1 MQQSGKQRFAKPYMM
16 LLSALGLCA
25 VVISLN
31 DLSFARIDV
40 RFMLLAVTTLS
51 IGAQISIKIPRVSGH
66 ISVSDTFIFLTMF
79 IFGGEA
85 AVLLATLDG
94 MVTSV
99 RISKKTSTLLFNGA
113 TMAVSTFA
121 TFQCVQYF
129 FGDIVSLTSASYS
142 PHFVLAASIMASV
155 QYVVNSGTVAIAG
168 ALKYN
173 EPFWDSWRRKYLWTS
188 LTYITGASAAAIIAK
203 FIGVVGFYAFI
214 GTLPFICV
222 VYFTYV
228 TYMKNVEA
236 AAAQAEQ
243 AERHVAE
250 LSHYISEQ
258 ERLRQQFAQLEKLSA
273 LGELASGV
281 AHDFNNTLAGILGR
295 AQLMLRTNDREKL
308 SRGLEIIIKTA
319 EDGAKTVKR
328 IQDFARQRRDHDFAP
343 VSVDQLLFDVSEMT
357 RPRWKDSAEADNI
370 YIQLNVRINSKALVR
385 GDESELR
392 EVLVNMVF
400 NAVDAMPTGG
410 TLTLATDED
419 EEHVIIS
426 VSDTGCG
433 MPPEVRSRIFDPF
446 FTTKGKA
453 GNGLGLAVSYGI
465 ILRHEG
471 TIEVV
476 SEAGSGSTFHLK
488 LPLAKGVSKTSHTE
502 TEQPRASVATPPGLS
517 LVGDS
522 PRSRI
527 LVVDDEPHIRA
538 LLCEMIQ
545 SENCEA
551 VAASGGAEALA
562 LFAAENLDAVF
573 TDIGM
578 PGMSGW
584 ELSRLIRELNA
595 GVPLAVITGWGDVV
609 GSNEQ
614 EAAHIDWVVTKPFSL
629 ARIIEIIE
637 DVKRRKTETRKSNL
651 NTVAA

>member
-1 MQQSGKQRFAKPYMM
+1 MQQAGKQRFAKPYMM
-16 LLSALGLCA
+16 MLSVLGLCA
-25 VVISLN
+25 VFISLN

-40 RFMLLAVTTLS
+40 RFMLLAVMTLT

-66 ISVSDTFIFLTMF
+66 ISVSDTFIFLTIF

-94 MVTSV
+94 MVTSL
-99 RISKKTSTLLFNGA
+99 RISKKTSTLIFNGA

-129 FGDIVSLTSASYS
+129 FGDIVSLTSAPYS

-188 LTYITGASAAAIIAK
+188 LTYITGASAAAVIAK

-236 AAAQAEQ
+236 SAAQAEQ

-250 LSHYISEQ
+250 LSHYITEQ

-295 AQLMLRTNDREKL
+295 AQLMLRTGDREKL

-357 RPRWKDSAEADNI
+357 RPRWKDNAEADNI
-370 YIQLNVRINSKALVR
+370 YIRLNVQVNSKSLVR

-400 NAVDAMPTGG
+400 NAVDAMPAGG

-419 EEHVIIS
+419 DEHVIIS

-433 MPPEVRSRIFDPF
+433 MTPEVRSRIFDPF

-471 TIEVV
+471 TIEVA
-476 SEAGSGSTFHLK
+476 SEAGRGSTFHLK
-488 LPLAKGVSKTSHTE
+488 LPLAKGASKVSHTE
-502 TEQPRASVATPPGLS
+502 TEQTRVAAATAPSLL
-517 LVGDS
+517 LVGD
-522 PRSRI
+522 PARARI
-527 LVVDDEPHIRA
+527 LVVDDEPHVRA

-562 LFAAENLDAVF
+562 LFGAENFDAVF

-629 ARIIEIIE
+629 SRITEIIE
-637 DVKRRKTETRKSNL
+637 DIKRRKIETRKSGL